1 MSCRSI
7 LPQDQIVEILSWH
20 PVKVLM
26 RFRCVSKTWNSLIL
40 NPTTRVMSQD
50 SPRILLNSSNYK
62 TGRSS
67 FNFGFGYDDRS
78 GTFKVVEVL
87 CDIKSQQR
95 VVRVHCLGD
104 TCWRKTLTFPAV
116 PFLGYR
122 GCFLVIFSYDLKNET
137 YKYLSMPVGLT
148 ESLLTDHQPD
158 LVVFKGCLCLSH
170 EHMRTHV
177 LVWLMREFG
186 VENSRVLLLNVSYE
200 HLQLR
205 QHPSLTPLCMSENQ
219 DVLLLIND
227 LEQFIL
233 YNRRDNRRDR
243 AEDLVDD
250 KHIGFCYDFDQSFVL
265 PYSN

>member
-1 MSCRSI
+1 MTEMSCRSI

-122 GCFLVIFSYDLKNET
+122 GCFNET

-200 HLQLR
+200 HLQLHLR
-205 QHPSLTPLCMSENQ
+205 FAPPRFEIRFSARM
-219 DVLLLIND
+219 
-227 LEQFIL
+227 
-233 YNRRDNRRDR
+233 
-243 AEDLVDD
+243 
-250 KHIGFCYDFDQSFVL
+250 G
-265 PYSN
+265 